1 MLVVPGQSSAEA
13 RDPRPAR
20 LLDQV
25 AWKCRRRYYSPL
37 TADAYIFW
45 ARRYILFHHKRHPR
59 ELGAPQVVAF
69 LNSLTARHLSASSYS
84 QALNALVFL
93 YGEVLEQPLPEM
105 DKLDRPKRPER
116 LPAVMTL
123 AQVRDVLGRMRGM
136 DALMARLIYGT
147 GMRIHECLSLRVK
160 DILYTT
166 KQIHIHGGKGRKD
179 RITFLPESLWPALR
193 THLVTMAADH
203 RGRRLGGR
211 GFAPMPEALGLKYPQ
226 AAQSLQWQFVFP
238 SALDRWEA
246 RENRWVRWH
255 ATPSRLQRA
264 FREAALQVRGLPH
277 VTVHTLRH
285 CFATHL
291 MQSGTDIPTIQ
302 QLLGH
307 SHIDTTMIYTHV
319 TGPYGQARSP
329 LDRMAEIGG

>member
-1 MLVVPGQSSAEA
+1 MIFAPGQSFAEA
-13 RDPRPAR
+13 RDPRPPR

-25 AWKCRRRYYSPL
+25 AWKCRRRYYSRR
-37 TADAYIFW
+37 TADAYVFW
-45 ARRYILFHHKRHPR
+45 CRRYILFNDKTHPR
-59 ELGAPQVVAF
+59 DLGAAEVERF
-69 LNSLTARHLSASSYS
+69 LNSLTARHLSASSFS

-93 YGEVLEQPLPEM
+93 YNEVLELPIEAM
-105 DKLDRPKRPER
+105 KNLDRPKRAER
-116 LPAVMTL
+116 LPAVMTP

-147 GMRIHECLSLRVK
+147 GMRIQECMSLRVK

-166 KQIHIHGGKGRKD
+166 KQIHIHAGKGRKD

-193 THLVTMAADH
+193 EHLVRIATDH
-203 RGRRLGGR
+203 RERRLAGR
-211 GFAPMPEALGLKYPQ
+211 GFAPMPEALDRKFPR
-226 AAQSLQWQFVFP
+226 ASQSLQWQFVFP
-238 SALDRWEA
+238 SGLDRWEA
-246 RENRWVRWH
+246 PMKRWVRWH

-264 FREAALQVRGLPH
+264 FRDAASQVKGLPH

-291 MQSGTDIPTIQ
+291 MQVGTDIPTIQ

-307 SHIDTTMIYTHV
+307 SHVDTTMIYTHV

-329 LDRMAEIGG
+329 LDRMADLV